1 MRRRM
6 RCGNALHGA
15 GADPATRC
23 RASSVGS
30 RNHGSRNCGSRNCDS
45 RNCDS
50 QNYGSQ
56 NCGSPQ
62 LRDGG
67 SEIGTRTADQELA
80 DLRRQVETLREA
92 LRARDDFIAIAAH
105 ELRNPM
111 TPIMAVAELAL
122 QAAREAED
130 TCPARITVLL
140 ERMQLFVKDFVQRS
154 TRLLEVP
161 RIEAGTP
168 PPTSAP
174 TDLSALVRTV
184 ADRYAAV
191 AARFCSP
198 IRCDIED
205 GLHGVLARVAV
216 EQAIENLLSN
226 AIKFGAGKPLSIR
239 LRSDGARARV
249 EVEDHGAGMSAE
261 RQAGLFG
268 PFAPIVAWT
277 HGGGLGIGLWRTN
290 RLVSS
295 MGGDIAVASRE
306 GAGSCFTV
314 TLPLVPPQAH
324 GSSQAHVSFKAGP
337 LQAQGPVQAQGPP
350 PARRADHDVA

>member
-1 MRRRM
+1 MVGRM
-6 RCGNALHGA
+6 RSRTVRHAA
-15 GADPATRC
+15 GVVPATWC
-23 RASSVGS
+23 RASSD
-30 RNHGSRNCGSRNCDS
+30 GSRNCDLRQCDL
-45 RNCDS
+45 RNCDLAHCDLR
-50 QNYGSQ
+50 QCGSQ
-56 NCGSPQ
+56 P

-80 DLRRQVETLREA
+80 DLHHQVGTLREA

-111 TPIMAVAELAL
+111 TPILAVAELAL

-140 ERMQLFVKDFVQRS
+140 ERMQLFVRDFVQRS

-161 RIEAGTP
+161 RIEAGMP
-168 PPTSAP
+168 PPTCAP

-184 ADRYAAV
+184 ADRYASV
-191 AARFCSP
+191 AARGCSP
-198 IRCDIED
+198 IRCEIED
-205 GLHGVLARVAV
+205 GLHGVLDRVAV

-239 LRSDGARARV
+239 LRSDGARARI

-261 RQAGLFG
+261 QQAGLFG
-268 PFAPIVAWT
+268 PFAPTVAR
-277 HGGGLGIGLWRTN
+277 HRGGGFGIGLWRTN

-314 TLPLVPPQAH
+314 TLPLVPSRAN
-324 GSSQAHVSFKAGP
+324 GSSR
-337 LQAQGPVQAQGPP
+337 
-350 PARRADHDVA
+350 ARPADHDLA